1 MITFLIVLL
10 LIEIIFKPRID
21 WNYETK
27 RLMIWYSW
35 NKTRKVIQL

>member
-1 MITFLIVLL
+1 MILSLIILL

-21 WNYETK
+21 WNYETE
-27 RLMIWYSW
+27 RIMIWYSW